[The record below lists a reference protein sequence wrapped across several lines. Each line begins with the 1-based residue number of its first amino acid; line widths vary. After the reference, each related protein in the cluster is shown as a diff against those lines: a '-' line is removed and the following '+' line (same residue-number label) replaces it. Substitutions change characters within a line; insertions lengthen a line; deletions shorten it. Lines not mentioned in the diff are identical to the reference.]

1 MSVLPSRARLLE
13 LAKTSCRIFSTTFNP
28 TGARTGN
35 KILRQRLRGPSI
47 VDYYPK
53 RMVGIADLRR
63 IWPDRVF
70 IDEAEVMRL
79 EDVQVAKIRG
89 KGAPKKQRTKKE
101 NTRKRK

>member
-1 MSVLPSRARLLE
+1 
-13 LAKTSCRIFSTTFNP
+13 
-28 TGARTGN
+28 
-35 KILRQRLRGPSI
+35 
-47 VDYYPK
+47 
-53 RMVGIADLRR
+53 MVGIADLRR

-79 EDVQVAKIRG
+79 EDVQVYVLPFRVVFFFFWGGRLISCLVYRAKIRG